1 MTRKHFEAIAAT
13 LKDYRYNEDHAS
25 ICRDL
30 ANEFQAL
37 AKNFDKVKFMTA
49 CGYDVQSR
57 INEDTGQDEGYY
69 QLTAF
74 DSSGNHLHSYL
85 MKL

>member
-13 LKDYRYNEDHAS
+13 LKDYRYNEDHVH

-30 ANEFQAL
+30 ANEFQAFN
-37 AKNFDKVKFMTA
+37 KNFDKVKFMEA
-49 CGYDVQSR
+49 CGYQVR
-57 INEDTGQDEGYY
+57 EDNDSYY

-74 DSSGNHLHSYL
+74 NSLGHSVGNYL
-85 MKL
+85 MKI

>member
-13 LKDYRYNEDHAS
+13 LKDYRYNEDHVH

-30 ANEFQAL
+30 AQEFQAL

-49 CGYDVQSR
+49 CGYDVR
-57 INEDTGQDEGYY
+57 EDKEGYY
-69 QLTAF
+69 QLTYF
-74 DSSGNHLHSYL
+74 DSVGKHVSTHLMRL
-85 MKL
+85 

>member
-13 LKDYRYNEDHAS
+13 LKDYRYNEDHVH

-30 ANEFQAL
+30 AQEFQAL
-37 AKNFDKVKFMTA
+37 AKNFDKVKFMEA
-49 CGYDVQSR
+49 CGYQVR
-57 INEDTGQDEGYY
+57 EDNNSYY

-74 DSSGNHLHSYL
+74 NSLGQPIGNHL
-85 MKL
+85 MKI

>member
-13 LKDYRYNEDHAS
+13 LKDYRYNEDHVH

-30 ANEFQAL
+30 AQEFQAL
-37 AKNFDKVKFMTA
+37 AKNFDKVKFMAA
-49 CGYDVQSR
+49 CGYNVR
-57 INEDTGQDEGYY
+57 EDNEGYY

-74 DSSGNHLHSYL
+74 DSLGKQVSTYL
-85 MKL
+85 MQL

>member
-13 LKDYRYNEDHAS
+13 LKDYRTNEDHVH

-30 ANEFQAL
+30 AQEFQAL
-37 AKNFDKVKFMTA
+37 AKNFDKVKFMEA
-49 CGYDVQSR
+49 CGYDVQQRDGS
-57 INEDTGQDEGYY
+57 YY

-74 DSSGNHLHSYL
+74 NSSGHPVGNHL

>member
-13 LKDYRYNEDHAS
+13 LKDYRYNEDHVH

-30 ANEFQAL
+30 AREFQAL
-37 AKNFDKVKFMTA
+37 AKNFDKVKFMEA
-49 CGYDVQSR
+49 CGYNVQSR
-57 INEDTGQDEGYY
+57 INEDTGKDEGYY

-74 DSSGNHLHSYL
+74 NSLGHSVGNYL
-85 MKL
+85 MKI